1 MRGGRAAPA
10 PTAATST
17 GALGFDSLFGL
28 LAWIGALILLLIA
41 PTQIAGYWPGDYNFW
56 PQSLFSLLL
65 AGVALLLGIARLP
78 HIRFDG
84 VALCLSLFLGWCLL
98 AVFTGTYAHDAWLEL
113 GRVTLA
119 LAFFWI
125 MRAFPRPAQKLGLIA
140 AAVVGVAAVGG
151 PALLNFV
158 ATRDPRQFGTFF
170 NPNIFA
176 NALALALPLSIGLP
190 LAIWNLTRN
199 RNFAIVGA
207 LPFFV
212 LLPALAVTSSKGG
225 LLAAFVGCLVA
236 VFALRASRPAA
247 FKTAFR
253 RALPAVLIL
262 GLVFG
267 ALAAKTVGPR
277 LLAARG
283 ADNNSTMFRTY
294 LWRGTLR
301 MIAAR
306 PIVGFG
312 PGAFSGSFP
321 RYALA
326 DTARSS
332 EQSWLQIA
340 AESGVPALL
349 FLLGAFV
356 LAFRNGWKSRSEEGW
371 ALRAAAMGALAAMIV
386 HGCVDS
392 GWNATPIVILL
403 ALALGV
409 LQTPSDPSVDA
420 ATPRG
425 NLNLGWIGATLL
437 LALAGF
443 GAQQAAQGQNYYE
456 ESLRLAKLG
465 SRAQALQLAGQ
476 AVDVAPGSSRF
487 WSNLGYLQS
496 ATGADGDA
504 ALQRSIELQSDRAA
518 NYLTRARVAQA
529 NNRPDL
535 YEKWMALALE
545 RQPNSSYFLLSR
557 AQFRLEHKDGRG
569 YDDLEA
575 LMRLWDAPYGLYPAL
590 ADQVNLDF
598 ARGVALLAPRLNQT
612 GQSARARKLVE
623 RALKDVARAIEIA
636 PRNREMAAAVGGG
649 SALDLYE
656 DAPDLKAALGTD
668 FEKLEVGSWKSE
680 FLTHL
685 THSCYGSGGLRAAE
699 RG

>member
-1 MRGGRAAPA
+1 MRGGRAVSAPVQ
-10 PTAATST
+10 SS

-28 LAWIGALILLLIA
+28 LAWAGALILLLIS

-56 PQSLFSLLL
+56 PQALFTLLL
-65 AGVALLLGIARLP
+65 AGVAFLLGIARLP
-78 HIRFDG
+78 IPRFDG
-84 VALCLSLFLGWCLL
+84 VAACLALFLGWCLL
-98 AVFTGTYAHDAWLEL
+98 SVFTGTYAHDAWLEL

-119 LAFFWI
+119 LAFFFV
-125 MRAFPRPAQKLGLIA
+125 MRAFPLPAQKLALIA
-140 AAVVGVAAVGG
+140 AAVVGVAFVGG
-151 PALLNFV
+151 EALLNFV

-190 LAIWNLTRN
+190 LAFWNISRN

-207 LPFFV
+207 LPFLIV
-212 LLPALAVTSSKGG
+212 LPALAVTSSKGG
-225 LLAAFVGCLVA
+225 LLAALVGSLVTIL
-236 VFALRASRPAA
+236 VLRASRPAA
-247 FKTAFR
+247 FKAAFR
-253 RALPAVLIL
+253 KALPAVLVL

-301 MIAAR
+301 MIEQK
-306 PIVGFG
+306 PVVGFG

-326 DTARSS
+326 GTARSS

-349 FLLGAFV
+349 FLLAAFA
-356 LAFRNGWKSRSEEGW
+356 LAFRNGWRGRAEDGW
-371 ALRAAAMGALAAMIV
+371 ALRAGAMGALAAMIV

-392 GWNATPIVILL
+392 GWGATPIVIIL

-409 LQTPSDPSVDA
+409 LQMPTEAPSEA
-420 ATPRG
+420 ATAPG
-425 NLNLGWIGATLL
+425 NLNFGWIGATLL
-437 LALAGF
+437 LALAGY
-443 GAQQAAQGQNYYE
+443 GAQGAAQGQNYYE
-456 ESLRLAKLG
+456 DSQRLLKLNSRIEAAQMAKL
-465 SRAQALQLAGQ
+465 
-476 AVDVAPGSSRF
+476 AVDSAPGSSRF
-487 WSNLGYLQS
+487 WANLGSLQS
-496 ATGADGDA
+496 ATGGDGTDA
-504 ALQRSIELQSDRAA
+504 VQRAIRLQPDRSA
-518 NYLTRARVAQA
+518 NYLTLARIYEAR
-529 NNRPDL
+529 NRPDL
-535 YEKWMALALE
+535 YEQAMAQALARE
-545 RQPNSSYFLLSR
+545 PNSSFFWLSR
-557 AQFRLEHKDGRG
+557 AQYRLDHKDQRG

-575 LMRLWDAPYGLYPAL
+575 LMKLWDAPYGRYPAL

-598 ARGVALLAPRLNQT
+598 ARGVALLAPHLKQT
-612 GQSARARKLVE
+612 GQTARARKLVE

-636 PRNREMAAAVGGG
+636 PRNREMAAAVGGS

-656 DAPDLKAALGTD
+656 DADDLQARLQRVLKN
-668 FEKLEVGSWKSE
+668 
-680 FLTHL
+680 
-685 THSCYGSGGLRAAE
+685 
-699 RG
+699 

>member
-1 MRGGRAAPA
+1 MRGGRAAPESA
-10 PTAATST
+10 QTT

-28 LAWIGALILLLIA
+28 LAWAGALILLLIA

-56 PQSLFSLLL
+56 PQSLFTLLL

-78 HIRFDG
+78 IPKFDG

-98 AVFTGTYAHDAWLEL
+98 SVFTGTYAHDAWLEL
-113 GRVTLA
+113 GRITLA
-119 LAFFWI
+119 LAFFFV
-125 MRAFPRPAQKLGLIA
+125 MRAFPLRAQKLGLIA
-140 AAVVGVAAVGG
+140 AAVVGVAYVGG
-151 PALLNFV
+151 EALWDFV

-176 NALALALPLSIGLP
+176 NALAVALPLSIGLP
-190 LAIWNLTRN
+190 LAIWNITHR

-207 LPFFV
+207 LPFFII
-212 LLPALAVTSSKGG
+212 LPALAVTSSKGG
-225 LLAAFVGCLVA
+225 LLAAFVGILVT
-236 VFALRASRPAA
+236 VFALRAARPAA
-247 FKTAFR
+247 FQAAFR

-267 ALAAKTVGPR
+267 ALAAVTVGPR

-301 MIAAR
+301 MIEAK
-306 PIVGFG
+306 PVVGFG

-349 FLLGAFV
+349 FLLGAFA
-356 LAFRNGWKSRSEEGW
+356 LAFRNGWRARRADGW

-392 GWNATPIVILL
+392 GWSSTPIVIML

-409 LQTPSDPSVDA
+409 LQLPVAVADEA
-420 ATPRG
+420 ATATG
-425 NLNLGWIGATLL
+425 NLNFGWIGATLL
-437 LALAGF
+437 LGFAGF

-456 ESLRLAKLG
+456 ESQRLARLG
-465 SRAQALQLAGQ
+465 EGVQALQMAQQ
-476 AVDVAPGSSRF
+476 AVDVAPGSSRL
-487 WSNLGYLQS
+487 WSNLGSLQS
-496 ATGADGDA
+496 ATGGDGEA

-518 NYLTRARVAQA
+518 NYLTRANVAQTA
-529 NNRPDL
+529 NRPDL
-535 YEKWMALALE
+535 YEKWMALAIE

-557 AQFRLEHKDGRG
+557 AQFRLQHKDGRG

-575 LMRLWDAPYGLYPAL
+575 LMRLWDAPYGRYPAL
-590 ADQVNLDF
+590 GDQVNLDF
-598 ARGVALLAPRLNQT
+598 ARGVALLAPHLKQT
-612 GQSARARKLVE
+612 GQNARARKLSE
-623 RALKDVARAIEIA
+623 RALKDVARAKEIA
-636 PRNREMAAAVGGG
+636 PRNREMAAAVGAS

-656 DAPDLKAALGTD
+656 DADALQAQLQRS
-668 FEKLEVGSWKSE
+668 LE
-680 FLTHL
+680 T
-685 THSCYGSGGLRAAE
+685 TP
-699 RG
+699 

>member
-1 MRGGRAAPA
+1 MRGARAATA
-10 PTAATST
+10 PTPAT

-28 LAWIGALILLLIA
+28 LAWGGALILLLMA

-78 HIRFDG
+78 IPRFDG
-84 VALCLSLFLGWCLL
+84 VAMFLSLFLGWCLL
-98 AVFTGTYAHDAWLEL
+98 SVFTGTYAHDAWLEL
-113 GRVTLA
+113 ARVTLA
-119 LAFFWI
+119 LAFFWV
-125 MRAFPRPAQKLGLIA
+125 MRAFPLRAQKLGLIA
-140 AAVVGVAAVGG
+140 AGVVGVAAVGG
-151 PALLNFV
+151 PALWDFV
-158 ATRDPRQFGTFF
+158 ATRNPRQFGTFF

-176 NALALALPLSIGLP
+176 NALALALPLSLGLP
-190 LAIWNLTRN
+190 LAIWNVTRN
-199 RNFAIVGA
+199 RNFAIIGS

-212 LLPALAVTSSKGG
+212 VLPALFVTSSKGG
-225 LLAAFVGCLVA
+225 LLAAFIGTLVTI
-236 VFALRASRPAA
+236 FALRASRPDAFKAA
-247 FKTAFR
+247 FRKF
-253 RALPAVLIL
+253 LPAVLVL

-267 ALAAKTVGPR
+267 ALAAVTVGPR

-283 ADNNSTMFRTY
+283 ADNNSTMFRTF

-301 MIAAR
+301 MIAAK

-312 PGAFSGSFP
+312 PGAFAGSFP

-349 FLLGAFV
+349 FLFAAFAF
-356 LAFRNGWKSRSEEGW
+356 AFRSGWHARREDGW

-392 GWNATPIVILL
+392 GWNSTPIVILL

-409 LQTPSDPSVDA
+409 LQAPTNAGGDA
-420 ATPRG
+420 ATSRG
-425 NLNLGWIGATLL
+425 NLNFGWIGATLL
-437 LALAGF
+437 LAICGF
-443 GAQQAAQGQNYYE
+443 GAQQAAQGQNDYE
-456 ESLRLAKLG
+456 ESQRLADLG
-465 SRAQALQLAGQ
+465 SRAQALQLAQQ
-476 AVDVAPGSSRF
+476 AVDSAPGSSRF
-487 WSNLGYLQS
+487 WSNLGALQN
-496 ATGADGDA
+496 ATGGNGDA
-504 ALQRSIELQSDRAA
+504 ALQRAIELQPDRAA
-518 NYLTRARVAQA
+518 NYLTLARVAQT

-535 YEKWMALALE
+535 YEKWMALALQ

-557 AQFRLEHKDGRG
+557 AQFRLQHKDGRG
-569 YDDLEA
+569 TDDLNA
-575 LMRLWDAPYGLYPAL
+575 LMRLWDAPYGRYPAL

-598 ARGVALLAPRLNQT
+598 ARGVALLAPRLKQT
-612 GQSARARKLVE
+612 GQSARARQLVE

-636 PRNREMAAAVGGG
+636 PRNREMAAAVGGS

-656 DAPDLKAALGTD
+656 DAPELQAQLQRMLKSL
-668 FEKLEVGSWKSE
+668 
-680 FLTHL
+680 
-685 THSCYGSGGLRAAE
+685 
-699 RG
+699 

>member
-1 MRGGRAAPA
+1 MDSLAHGAIKLIRVTSSPMRSSRAAPIEK
-10 PTAATST
+10 T

-28 LAWIGALILLLIA
+28 LAWGGALILLLIS
-41 PTQIAGYWPGDYNFW
+41 PTEIAGYWPGDYNFW

-65 AGVALLLGIARLP
+65 AGVALLLAIARLP
-78 HIRFDG
+78 VPKFDG

-98 AVFTGTYAHDAWLEL
+98 SVLTGTYAQDAWLEL
-113 GRVTLA
+113 ARVTLA
-119 LAFFWI
+119 LAFFFLV
-125 MRAFPRPAQKLGLIA
+125 RAFPLRSQKLGLIA
-140 AAVVGVAAVGG
+140 AAVVGVSVVGG
-151 PALLNFV
+151 EALLNFV

-176 NALALALPLSIGLP
+176 NALAVALPLAIGLP
-190 LAIWNLTRN
+190 LALWNITRN
-199 RNFAIVGA
+199 RNFAIIGA

-212 LLPALAVTSSKGG
+212 VLPALAVTSSKGG

-253 RALPAVLIL
+253 KVLPAVLIL
-262 GLVFG
+262 GFVFG

-301 MIAAR
+301 MIEVK
-306 PIVGFG
+306 PLVGFG

-349 FLLGAFV
+349 FLLAAFV
-356 LAFRNGWKSRSEEGW
+356 LAFRNGWKSRREDGW
-371 ALRAAAMGALAAMIV
+371 ALRAAAMGALVAMIV

-392 GWNATPIVILL
+392 GWSATPIVIVL
-403 ALALGV
+403 ALALGI
-409 LQTPSDPSVDA
+409 LQAPSEAGADA

-425 NLNLGWIGATLL
+425 NLNFGWIGATLL
-437 LALAGF
+437 LALAGL
-443 GAQQAAQGQNYYE
+443 GAQQAAQGQNNYE
-456 ESLRLAKLG
+456 ESLRLMKSG
-465 SRAQALQLAGQ
+465 SRAQALQLAQ
-476 AVDVAPGSSRF
+476 EAVDASPGSSRF
-487 WSNLGYLQS
+487 WSNLGYVQS
-496 ATGADGDA
+496 ATGVDGDA
-504 ALQRSIELQSDRAA
+504 ALQRSIVLQPDRAA
-518 NYLTRARVAQA
+518 NYLTLARVAQA

-545 RQPNSSYFLLSR
+545 RQPKSSYFLLNR
-557 AQFRLEHKDGRG
+557 AQFRLEHKDARG
-569 YDDLEA
+569 YDDLNA
-575 LMRLWDAPYGLYPAL
+575 LMQLWDAPYGRYPAL

-598 ARGVALLAPRLNQT
+598 ARGVALLAPRLKQT
-612 GQSARARKLVE
+612 GQSKSARQLIA
-623 RALKDVARAIEIA
+623 RALKDVARAREIA
-636 PRNREMAAAVGGG
+636 PRNRAMAAAVGGS

-656 DAPDLKAALGTD
+656 DANDLQTR
-668 FEKLEVGSWKSE
+668 
-680 FLTHL
+680 LTQIL
-685 THSCYGSGGLRAAE
+685 ATLAP
-699 RG
+699 